1 MCRHSRANPGALEGQ
16 CGILSLVKERRK
28 GRREEK
34 GGEGRGEER
43 KGEERK
49 GEERRGEDRRG
60 EDQIRL
66 D

>member
-28 GRREEK
+28 EK
-34 GGEGRGEER
+34 RGERRGEER

-49 GEERRGEDRRG
+49 GEERRGEERTG
-60 EDQIRL
+60 EARIRL